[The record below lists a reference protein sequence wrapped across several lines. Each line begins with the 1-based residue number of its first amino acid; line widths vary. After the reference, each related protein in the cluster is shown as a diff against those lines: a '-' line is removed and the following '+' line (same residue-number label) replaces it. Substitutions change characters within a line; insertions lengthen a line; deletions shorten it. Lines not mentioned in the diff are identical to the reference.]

1 MSQVLIPLLII
12 TPLVIVLLPIGNSSG
27 RAKKLRNFKEMSG
40 NIVGSNATPNTI
52 IDIDLKKKINNFVK
66 HNICK
71 NCYIQQY
78 EIVNSNVDNSNNII
92 DLKIKVIIVKKT
104 KQSWNDTTAVLLMTA
119 KITPNGIKVKSIRTG
134 PTGDKI
140 IPQNSNK
147 NCEYNLDPNINDDKK
162 RFDFLQ

>member
-1 MSQVLIPLLII
+1 MSQLLIPLLII
-12 TPLVIVLLPIGNSSG
+12 TPLVIILLPSKNSTE
-27 RAKKLRNFKEMSG
+27 RAQKIRNFKEMSG
-40 NIVGSNATPNTI
+40 NIVGTNATPNAV
-52 IDIDLKKKINNFVK
+52 IDLDLKTKINSFVK
-66 HNICK
+66 NNICR

-78 EIVNSNVDNSNNII
+78 EVVNSDLDSDNKII